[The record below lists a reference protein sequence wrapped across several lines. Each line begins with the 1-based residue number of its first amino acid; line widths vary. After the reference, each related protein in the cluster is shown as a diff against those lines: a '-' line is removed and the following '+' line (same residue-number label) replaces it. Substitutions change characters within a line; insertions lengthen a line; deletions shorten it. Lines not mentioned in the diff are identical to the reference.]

1 MMTCA
6 EARAALLVADLE
18 AMRAGA
24 PGEVGAHL
32 TGCPDCRA
40 TANRIVAGTAAL
52 AVARAG
58 ARRQP
63 SASVAAVALANGQAR
78 RAWHRRIRTLVPL
91 LAAAS
96 LAVFIVQRTPTGAP
110 DPRPP
115 APPFAEAPPLVEA
128 GGQTVAVFS
137 TTRPDIT
144 VVWQF

>member
-6 EARAALLVADLE
+6 EARAALLAADLE

-24 PGEVGAHL
+24 PGELGEHL
-32 TGCPDCRA
+32 TACPDCRA
-40 TANRIVAGTAAL
+40 TAHRLVTGTAAL
-52 AVARAG
+52 AAARAVARC
-58 ARRQP
+58 QP
-63 SASVAAVALANGQAR
+63 SATVAAAALASGRNR
-78 RAWHRRIRTLVPL
+78 RARHRRIRLLVPL

-96 LAVFIVQRTPTGAP
+96 LVVFMVQHIPTGTP

-115 APPFAEAPPLVEA
+115 TPFLAELPPLVEA
-128 GGQTVAVFS
+128 DGQTVAVFS